1 MAPPIAPPAAEE
13 TGRAQAA
20 LDKIRE
26 TSLPPGTSLVCDL
39 TVICPGKDEV
49 DAIAAQW
56 DVPAGWTHDL
66 SQYRTLDG
74 SYPAGLMAVYV
85 PAAARQVAA

>member
-1 MAPPIAPPAAEE
+1 MAPPIAPPAAGE

-20 LDKIRE
+20 LDKIRA
-26 TSLPPGTSLVCDL
+26 TSLPPGTSLTCDL
-39 TVICPGKDEV
+39 TVICPGTGEV

-66 SQYRTLDG
+66 SQYRTLA
-74 SYPAGLMAVYV
+74 SPWPVNVEAVYV